1 MENIKVSVKGSILTI
16 EIDGSQDLGL
26 SKSGKTRL
34 VASSQ
39 GNQKVN
45 VGGRDIYLGINAYT
59 KQ

>member
-1 MENIKVSVKGSILTI
+1 MENIKVTVQGTKLTI
-16 EIDGSQDLGL
+16 EIDATKDLGM

-45 VGGRDIYLGINAYT
+45 VAGNGHFTRHQRHT
-59 KQ
+59 K